1 MVMGMTRVN
10 EVAYITVGVGD
21 LKITNTSDGNGEL
34 ILKWFSVRDFH
45 RERYKA
51 VKVVL
56 KEWRK
61 ANNAEPEICV
71 SFMAIMIIQFQTQ

>member
-1 MVMGMTRVN
+1 M
-10 EVAYITVGVGD
+10 
-21 LKITNTSDGNGEL
+21 
-34 ILKWFSVRDFH
+34 
-45 RERYKA
+45 

-71 SFMAIMIIQFQTQ
+71 SFMAIMIIQFQTQWPGSVVPLAMLCW

>member
-1 MVMGMTRVN
+1 M
-10 EVAYITVGVGD
+10 
-21 LKITNTSDGNGEL
+21 
-34 ILKWFSVRDFH
+34 
-45 RERYKA
+45 

-71 SFMAIMIIQFQTQ
+71 SFMAIMIIQFQTQWPGSVVPLTMFYIDLMQKIPKYMFCMLYRHCLLQRNVCRSCLISHLKTI

>member
-1 MVMGMTRVN
+1 M
-10 EVAYITVGVGD
+10 
-21 LKITNTSDGNGEL
+21 
-34 ILKWFSVRDFH
+34 
-45 RERYKA
+45 

-71 SFMAIMIIQFQTQ
+71 SFMAIMIIQSVVPLAMLCW

>member
-34 ILKWFSVRDFH
+34 ILEWFSVRDFQQ
-45 RERYKA
+45 RCDA
-51 VKVVL
+51 SLGL
-56 KEWRK
+56 KLETAQHWVFLVW
-61 ANNAEPEICV
+61 NLQSQEG
-71 SFMAIMIIQFQTQ
+71 QTCLF